1 MACAGGLRLRLVL
14 LSAPSS
20 GPSGLALTA
29 DLRLPPTLFPQDG
42 VRLVT
47 GSPESTWSCFIGMV
61 VSRDPVQFFPI
72 WMTVVTAPLLEQTR
86 LRLPTF
92 RVSAAVYRIS
102 LCGLVPGR
110 LSGGPFFHLC
120 QVHRLLA
127 AFPWRSPFA
136 ILFVLMRCGEESGK
150 WGSVRFFGVWRGQ
163 ILFAVLLSRSRH
175 TGPRAR
181 SDAPPGVCQ
190 WSLR

>member
-1 MACAGGLRLRLVL
+1 MACAGGLRLRPVL

-86 LRLPTF
+86 LRPADVSGERCRLPDF
-92 RVSAAVYRIS
+92 SVWFGSWPLIRRSIF
-102 LCGLVPGR
+102 PP
-110 LSGGPFFHLC
+110 LSGSPSLSCFP
-120 QVHRLLA
+120 LA
-127 AFPWRSPFA
+127 QPICDSFCPDEMW
-136 ILFVLMRCGEESGK
+136 
-150 WGSVRFFGVWRGQ
+150 
-163 ILFAVLLSRSRH
+163 
-175 TGPRAR
+175 
-181 SDAPPGVCQ
+181 
-190 WSLR
+190 